1 MDNIITRYRNVSI
14 LVAVLMLQVLGLAIQ
29 VRRDSPEGSERLI
42 RVWVQNTITPI
53 QKGFLGTGRWVRGL
67 WSSYIDLRGAHE
79 ENRRLREEL
88 DRMRIERVRL
98 QEGSAQAERIQAL
111 LGFKEQFIQQTIPA
125 QVIGS
130 SGSETSRLIVINK
143 GSDDGIRPDMAVVS
157 PDGIVGKVVA
167 VFGSSSQVLLIS
179 DQSSGVGAM
188 LETSRLHG
196 ILKGT
201 PAGELR
207 LHYVMSDES
216 VREGERVIA
225 SGGDQ
230 IFPKGFPIGAVSKV
244 GKGPDLFLSVQVKPA
259 ANLRQL
265 EEVLVVSDV
274 EYRAPQVTAEQ
285 QPRAA
290 DIRAQRLPTFRK
302 KEEVQG
308 EKVPASRAPI
318 SAPSQ
323 PQGQAADAPPLSP
336 APLRS
341 PGTGS
346 QQPPSAQQAQSE
358 PRP

>member
-67 WSSYIDLRGAHE
+67 WSSYLDLRGVHE
-79 ENRRLREEL
+79 ENRRLHEEL
-88 DRMRIERVRL
+88 ARLRIERVRL
-98 QEGSAQAERIQAL
+98 QQSSAQAERIQAL
-111 LGFKEQFIQQTIPA
+111 LGFKEQFIHQTIPA

-143 GSDDGIRPDMAVVS
+143 GSEDGVRTDMAVVS

-188 LETSRLHG
+188 LESSRLHG

-201 PAGELR
+201 PSGELR
-207 LHYVMSDES
+207 LQYVMSDES

-230 IFPKGFPIGAVSKV
+230 IFPKGFPIGSVSRV

-259 ANLRQL
+259 ANLRRL

-290 DIRAQRLPTFRK
+290 DIRAQRLPTFKK
-302 KEEVQG
+302 KEDAQAEAAPAKRTVQ
-308 EKVPASRAPI
+308 PAAAP
-318 SAPSQ
+318 AQSQ
-323 PQGQAADAPPLSP
+323 AQDSTPAPPS
-336 APLRS
+336 PLRS
-341 PGTGS
+341 PGGAQSPAT
-346 QQPPSAQQAQSE
+346 PPQTDSE
-358 PRP
+358 PRR